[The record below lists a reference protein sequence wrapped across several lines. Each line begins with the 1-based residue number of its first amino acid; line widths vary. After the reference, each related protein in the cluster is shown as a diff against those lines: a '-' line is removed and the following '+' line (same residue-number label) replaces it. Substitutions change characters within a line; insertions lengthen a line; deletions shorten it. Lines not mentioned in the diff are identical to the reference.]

1 MKRVTF
7 PSKVTPSMRSLLT
20 FTRGVALV
28 GALTL
33 IPASA
38 AFAAGGQGENT
49 PLHLSTTQVHHASSS
64 GSSGILRTII
74 ALVIVIAVI
83 YALTRILKAVKG
95 REQRASGDGLAQLAT
110 LPLGT
115 NKSLSL
121 VRSGSD
127 IVLVGVSDSGVTA
140 IKTYT
145 EAEAIANG
153 IVVPADVAPGY
164 SDDGDGSPLRSAL
177 DGLRRLTVRS

>member
-1 MKRVTF
+1 
-7 PSKVTPSMRSLLT
+7 MRSLSTL
-20 FTRGVALV
+20 TRGAALV

-33 IPASA
+33 TPASA
-38 AFAAGGQGENT
+38 ALAATGQGEST

-83 YALTRILKAVKG
+83 YALARILKAVKG
-95 REQRASGDGLAQLAT
+95 RQPRASGDGLSQLAT

-115 NKSLSL
+115 NKSLAL

-127 IVLVGVSDSGVTA
+127 IVLVGVSEQGVTP

-145 EAEAIANG
+145 EAEAVANG
-153 IVVPADVAPGY
+153 IVAPADTAPGY
-164 SDDGDGSPLRSAL
+164 SGDDDTSPLRSAL
-177 DGLRRLTVRS
+177 DGLRRMTVR